1 MRTLQSLS
9 RLQRPHGR
17 LSALF
22 SLTGQNGMSQASS
35 IPQSRSTTPAPQSRR
50 AGMRRRLAI
59 VLTCGALVAGLWG
72 LAERRIAIERQQ
84 AFAAALQ
91 ASAQLAAAYEQQIYR
106 TLKAAEQVAAF
117 VREQHLRQGAR
128 LPLGAWVAQ
137 GVIREPM
144 FNIVSVVDE
153 RGEIV
158 SSSSQATGRVNYA
171 DRDFFRLQRESRDDA
186 LFVSA
191 PVLGRVSG
199 RWQVPMSLRITRADG
214 RFGGVV
220 VLSVDPGNFT
230 AFYGE
235 ADLGRQGLLELA
247 GLDGVVRGRKIGQ
260 ESRFGMDARRLPWYQ
275 RQLTQPHGAFMDDGQ
290 EVDGVARVLGYRRM
304 EGYPLLVAVG
314 TAVDDALVAAQ
325 QRHTRYRAWA
335 AGISALLLAIAGLL
349 LRRR

>member
-1 MRTLQSLS
+1 MTLQRPVNGLPQESPTSLS
-9 RLQRPHGR
+9 RRGPWATR
-17 LSALF
+17 LNAIVVLVC
-22 SLTGQNGMSQASS
+22 A
-35 IPQSRSTTPAPQSRR
+35 
-50 AGMRRRLAI
+50 LAI
-59 VLTCGALVAGLWG
+59 AAIWSVAQY
-72 LAERRIAIERQQ
+72 RITLERQQ
-84 AFAAALQ
+84 ALAGALQ
-91 ASAQLAAAYEQQIYR
+91 SSAKLAAAYEQQVYR

-128 LPLGAWVAQ
+128 LPLSAWVAQ

-144 FNIVSVVDE
+144 FTIISVVDE
-153 RGEIV
+153 HGEIV
-158 SSSSQATGRVNYA
+158 SSSQPTGRVNYV
-171 DRDFFRLQRESRDDA
+171 DRDFFRLQRESRGDA
-186 LFVSA
+186 LFVSP

-235 ADLGRQGLLELA
+235 ADLGRQGLLELT

-275 RQLTQPHGAFMDDGQ
+275 RQLTQLQGAFMDDGQ

-314 TAVDDALVAAQ
+314 TSVDDALAAAQ

-335 AGISALLLAIAGLL
+335 AGISALLLVIAGLL
-349 LRRR
+349 LRRRR

>member
-1 MRTLQSLS
+1 MTLQRPVNGLPQESPTSLS
-9 RLQRPHGR
+9 RRGPWATR
-17 LSALF
+17 LNAIVVLVC
-22 SLTGQNGMSQASS
+22 A
-35 IPQSRSTTPAPQSRR
+35 
-50 AGMRRRLAI
+50 LAI
-59 VLTCGALVAGLWG
+59 AAIWSVAQY
-72 LAERRIAIERQQ
+72 RITLERQQ
-84 AFAAALQ
+84 ALAGALQ
-91 ASAQLAAAYEQQIYR
+91 SSAKLAAAYEQQVYR

-128 LPLGAWVAQ
+128 LPLSAWVAQ

-144 FNIVSVVDE
+144 FTIISVVDE
-153 RGEIV
+153 HGEIV
-158 SSSSQATGRVNYA
+158 SSSQPTGRVNYV
-171 DRDFFRLQRESRDDA
+171 DRDFFRLQRESRGDA
-186 LFVSA
+186 LFVSP

-235 ADLGRQGLLELA
+235 ADLGPQGLLELT
-247 GLDGVVRGRKIGQ
+247 GLDGVVRGRKIGH

-275 RQLTQPHGAFMDDGQ
+275 RQLTQLQGAFMDDGQ

-314 TAVDDALVAAQ
+314 TSVDDALAAAQ

-335 AGISALLLAIAGLL
+335 AGISALLLVIAGLL
-349 LRRR
+349 LRRRR